1 MRRSPSAKQLAA
13 LARGRAVLAKRRRQS
28 GGAASPATL
37 ERLRRGRAALA
48 ASNVAPWSKSPR
60 FCGFRKST
68 RRCFGRQ
75 SGKRSSPKCS
85 KKRTRKGNCKKNAS
99 ARRNHPSRRPSHA
112 SAATAAHA
120 RSFRK

>member
-13 LARGRAVLAKRRRQS
+13 LARGRAVLAKRRQS
-28 GGAASPATL
+28 GGASFGPQN
-37 ERLRRGRAALA
+37 LA
-48 ASNVAPWSKSPR
+48 AARAVAPWSKSPR

-85 KKRTRKGNCKKNAS
+85 KKRTRRGNCKKNAS
-99 ARRNHPSRRPSHA
+99 ARRNLPSRRPSHA

-120 RSFRK
+120 RSFRR